1 MIWSDSVSRLT
12 PLPIERVEGI
22 SRPLSKSPF
31 PVFGAAASAMP
42 EVTAAQITGADVQR
56 MDQLEKML
64 KDVQGRAEVVEREA
78 YDKAYVAGEKA
89 GLALGE
95 KRAEQIIEAMEACL
109 KRAENEAVAMR
120 QSCVDAV
127 VDISQLIVEQLV
139 GELLEQH
146 KEMLFKAAKRAAEQ
160 LPEVTDL
167 RVAVNPDD
175 MEMFERLMQEE
186 RPEWHLHAD
195 SAVTTGTCRLVS
207 KHQDAFVNP
216 VQAVADSIRH
226 IRVALH
232 GGSIYAGDE
241 AQENESPDQS

>member
-12 PLPIERVEGI
+12 PLPIEILEGV
-22 SRPLSKSPF
+22 SKSLSPSPF
-31 PVFGAAASAMP
+31 PVFGSASPTMP
-42 EVTAAQITGADVQR
+42 AVTAAQITGSEVQR

-64 KDVQGRAEVVEREA
+64 KDAQGRAEVVEREA

-95 KRAEQIIEAMEACL
+95 KRAEQIIEAMEGCL
-109 KRAENEAVAMR
+109 KRAENEAAAMR

-127 VDISQLIVEQLV
+127 VDISQLIVEQLI

-146 KEMLFKAAKRAAEQ
+146 QETLFKAAKRAAEQ

-175 MEMFERLMQEE
+175 METFERLMQEE
-186 RPEWHLHAD
+186 RPEWRLYAD
-195 SAVTTGTCRLVS
+195 SAVTAGACRLVS

-216 VQAVADSIRH
+216 VEAVADSIRH

-241 AQENESPDQS
+241 VQENESPDQS